1 MDEWLKQ
8 KASTYMR
15 LGDDKTKRQILKE
28 VYTHGGRTS
37 LLRFAALTGTNIYN
51 LEQLL
56 NRKEKARKKRTNNK
70 YKTTYI
76 LTH

>member
-8 KASTYMR
+8 KAFTYMR
-15 LGDDKTKRQILKE
+15 LGDDKAKRQILKE
-28 VYTHGGRTS
+28 VYTHGGKTY

-56 NRKEKARKKRTNNK
+56 YRKEKARKKRTNNK

>member
-15 LGDDKTKRQILKE
+15 LCDDKTKRQILKE
-28 VYTHGGRTS
+28 VYTHGGKTN

-51 LEQLL
+51 IEQLL
-56 NRKEKARKKRTNNK
+56 RKEKARKKRTNNK